1 MVFVTF
7 SSLFSFKGID
17 TGGFFDFPNTD
28 KVVHFVFYFVMV
40 ITGTY
45 AVMEYSGTKIKIKNV
60 CLGVLVFSIL
70 YGIIIEV
77 LQYSITENRQGD
89 VFDVLANSLGAIV
102 GLLLTRLLFYRV
114 WPLK

>member
-17 TGGFFDFPNTD
+17 TDGFLDFPNMD
-28 KVVHFVFYFVMV
+28 KVVHFIFYFVMV
-40 ITGTY
+40 ITGIY
-45 AVMEYSGTKIKIKNV
+45 AVMEYSGTKIKIKYV
-60 CLGVLVFSIL
+60 FLGMLVFSIL

-77 LQYSITENRQGD
+77 LQYGITENRQGD
-89 VFDVLANSLGAIV
+89 VLDVLANSLGAIV
-102 GLLLTRLLFYRV
+102 GLLLTKLLFYRV